1 MEALLLQCDEEKFSI
16 INDQL
21 ILEMVLNG
29 EKKEMEAQAILM
41 FHSLVKENIR

>member
-1 MEALLLQCDEEKFSI
+1 MEALLLQWEEEKFSI
-16 INDQL
+16 INDL
-21 ILEMVLNG
+21 LVLEMALNG